1 MIPNEALLRT
11 GARRGFLR
19 GSGVRSRGV
28 LLLNE
33 TCQAPIAEL
42 CRSVNTKTCSLA
54 LIVSLGILV
63 GCGSLPNSY
72 DVESKFKAQHPG
84 SVIESVTYKMEGERR
99 PMVPGPGE
107 FVRDEAVFQV
117 AYRMPGD
124 STNQVAFRRFRHGP
138 EGWVEQTP

>member
-1 MIPNEALLRT
+1 MDTNRRRRLPLDVPRKLERTAHAPALACAAVGHL
-11 GARRGFLR
+11 
-19 GSGVRSRGV
+19 S
-28 LLLNE
+28 
-33 TCQAPIAEL
+33 C
-42 CRSVNTKTCSLA
+42 SVNTKTCSLA

-72 DVESKFKAQHPG
+72 DVESKFKAQRPG